1 MTSSPLPNLCQLNQ
15 ESSGMIIK
23 KNCEDFKDINEF
35 TSCKTTVFR
44 LFLYFITP
52 TSNQFQDFFK
62 PTSTL
67 LKAISRPLEKYL
79 KTTSSIMLNHFK
91 DLLNSSTF
99 FFFCFIPLKRK
110 KLPPPGP
117 NFLNH

>member
-91 DLLNSSTF
+91 DFLNSSTF
-99 FFFCFIPLKRK
+99 FSFVSSPSKQKNYPL
-110 KLPPPGP
+110 PAPT
-117 NFLNH
+117 F